1 MTRTSS
7 ASTGLAG
14 ISTAGASDF
23 RLRLAARALRAGGVI
38 AYPTEGVWGL
48 GCDPENPAAVLRLLE
63 LKQRDIAKGLVLVAA
78 DIEQFARHLAG
89 LDSEQRQ
96 RLQSSWPAALTWL
109 VPHNGAAA
117 DWIRGASD
125 RVALRVS
132 AHPIVAGL
140 SRAFGGPL
148 VSTSANPSGR
158 PAAMTALGVR
168 RYFGD
173 RLDYIL
179 TGELGG
185 RGAPTPIR
193 DLESGEFLRG

>member
-1 MTRTSS
+1 M
-7 ASTGLAG
+7 
-14 ISTAGASDF
+14 
-23 RLRLAARALRAGGVI
+23 RALRAGGVI

-48 GCDPENPAAVLRLLE
+48 GCDPENAAAVLHLLE
-63 LKQRDIAKGLVLVAA
+63 LKRRDMAKGLVLVAGA
-78 DIEQFARHLAG
+78 IEHFAPHLAG
-89 LDSEQRQ
+89 LDAERLQ
-96 RLQSSWPAALTWL
+96 RLRASWPAALTWL
-109 VPHNGAAA
+109 VPNNGAAA
-117 DWIRGASD
+117 DWVTGGGE

-132 AHPIVAGL
+132 AHPVVAAL

-158 PAAMTALGVR
+158 PPAMNALRVR

-179 TGELGG
+179 TGALGG

-193 DLESGEFLRG
+193 DLQSGEFVRG